1 MSASEDSVG
10 RALVRTSIGWTQA
23 MQGQVKEGRQLTV
36 EGLDEAIERG
46 TADWIGVATLACGY
60 AALLEGDVEAAERDF
75 AAAQRTF
82 ADQGDRWYLSVAN
95 ADLALALCSL
105 GRHDEARAACSGP
118 QAPSDA
124 EWVTK
129 WNRVQA
135 LLNAASG
142 LLDTAIQHAS
152 SMPVA
157 SRDGWNSWND
167 LPAARIVRLAAGC
180 EPVGQRGSVLRGIA
194 AERTLMQAPS
204 RSSWLSPSTGRV
216 MSAWGHGVGGK
227 SHEAAAVTAR
237 GRR

>member
-1 MSASEDSVG
+1 
-10 RALVRTSIGWTQA
+10 

-142 LLDTAIQHAS
+142 LLDTAIQHAD
-152 SMPVA
+152 VA
-157 SRDGWNSWND
+157 VQAAAATDYINHQAAALADRATIRQLHCRTTQARAD
-167 LPAARIVRLAAGC
+167 LTAALALYREKGNIVDA
-180 EPVGQRGSVLRGIA
+180 
-194 AERTLMQAPS
+194 
-204 RSSWLSPSTGRV
+204 GRV
-216 MSAWGHGVGGK
+216 QRRLEQLERPA
-227 SHEAAAVTAR
+227 
-237 GRR
+237 GR